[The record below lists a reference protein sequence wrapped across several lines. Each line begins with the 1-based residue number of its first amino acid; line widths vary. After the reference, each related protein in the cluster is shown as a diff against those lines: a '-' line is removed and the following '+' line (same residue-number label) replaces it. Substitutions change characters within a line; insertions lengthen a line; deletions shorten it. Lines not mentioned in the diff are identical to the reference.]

1 MTYLQCVDK
10 DIIHMYIIYIYIYI
24 RTIKSLIKM
33 FLSVAQKWNSNIQEK
48 KICKFQEKKLRQKN
62 IHIWTTTQNVMSCF
76 AGY

>member
-33 FLSVAQKWNSNIQEK
+33 FLSVAQKWNSN
-48 KICKFQEKKLRQKN
+48 
-62 IHIWTTTQNVMSCF
+62 
-76 AGY
+76 